1 LTPSGATRNA
11 WPSNFVKAGNRMN
24 FALDDFQV
32 ELRDALRRYLEAEA
46 APLVDEYE
54 AQKKPVPPHL
64 IKAMRDYGLLGGLLP
79 EEQGGFGLSMTT
91 YGTLIAEVA
100 RVWPS
105 LRSITSS
112 TNLAASVL
120 ADGGSPSL
128 KEKYLP
134 RILSGEAVAS
144 FALSEPNIGSDAAN
158 VETRAEPTPQGYRV
172 NGRKLYI
179 SNGPICDVGVVF
191 VRTRDADG
199 QPAVSCLLYESAMP
213 GFSVTDLGKMGM
225 HSCPLGELLFE
236 DVMIPEG
243 NLVGKPG
250 RGFSLAKKYLN
261 TGRCVVAF
269 SALGVAEVAFEAAV
283 RFAKDRV
290 QFGKPIGSFQLV
302 QQMVADMMAPVE
314 TSRLLCYRAADALDR
329 NAPDSQ
335 LLCSMAKRH
344 ATDAAL
350 RVAELSLQVHGG
362 AGYTTLFPVERYY
375 RDLCHLT
382 IAEGTNQIQSM
393 LMAQSV
399 LELTAL
405 R

>member
-1 LTPSGATRNA
+1 
-11 WPSNFVKAGNRMN
+11 MN
-24 FALDDFQV
+24 FQLDDFQR
-32 ELRDALRRYLEAEA
+32 EAQQALRRYLEAEA

-54 AQKKPVPPHL
+54 ARKKPVPRHL
-64 IKAMRDYGLLGGLLP
+64 IRAMREFGLLGGLLP
-79 EEQGGFGLSMTT
+79 EALGGFALPMVT

-120 ADGGSPSL
+120 ADGGSPAL
-128 KEKYLP
+128 REQYLP
-134 RILSGEAVAS
+134 RILSGEFIAS

-158 VETRAEPTPQGYRV
+158 VETRAERTADGYRV

-191 VRTRDADG
+191 VRTQEPDAG
-199 QPAVSCLLYESAMP
+199 ASVSCLLFESTMP
-213 GFSVTDLGKMGM
+213 GFSATDLGKMGM

-236 DVMIPEG
+236 DVVVPAG

-261 TGRCVVAF
+261 VGRCVVAF
-269 SALGVAEVAFEAAV
+269 SALGVAEVAYEAAV
-283 RFAKDRV
+283 RYAKDRV
-290 QFGKPIGSFQLV
+290 QFGRPIGSFQLV
-302 QQMVADMMAPVE
+302 QQMVADMMALVE

-329 NAPDSQ
+329 DAPDGQ

-362 AGYTTLFPVERYY
+362 AGYTSLFPVERYY
-375 RDLCHLT
+375 RDLRHLT

-393 LMAQSV
+393 LMAQHA
-399 LELTAL
+399 LELSAL

>member
-1 LTPSGATRNA
+1 
-11 WPSNFVKAGNRMN
+11 MN
-24 FALDDFQV
+24 FQLDDFQI
-32 ELRDALRRYLEAEA
+32 ELRDALRRYLEAEV

-54 AQKKPVPPHL
+54 AKKKPVPRHL

-79 EEQGGFGLSMTT
+79 EDQGGFGLSMTT
-91 YGTLIAEVA
+91 YCMLIAEVA

-105 LRSITSS
+105 LRSTTSC

-120 ADGGSPSL
+120 ADGGSLAL

-134 RILSGEAVAS
+134 RIFSGEAIAS

-158 VETRAEPTPQGYRV
+158 VETRAERTVDGYRV

-191 VRTRDADG
+191 VRTQGEDG
-199 QPAVSCLLYESAMP
+199 PSVSCLLYERSMP

-243 NLVGKPG
+243 NLVGKLG

-261 TGRCVVAF
+261 EGRCVVAF
-269 SALGVAEVAFEAAV
+269 SALGVAEAAYDSAV

-302 QQMVADMMAPVE
+302 QQMIADMMALVE

-329 NAPDSQ
+329 ADPASQ
-335 LLCSMAKRH
+335 VLCSMAKRH

-362 AGYTTLFPVERYY
+362 AGYTTLFPVERHY
-375 RDLCHLT
+375 RDVRHLS
-382 IAEGTNQIQSM
+382 IAEGTNQIQSL

-399 LELTAL
+399 LELSAM